1 MHRAEGLRANERRGS
16 LTSLINNSV
25 HEAMAFISKHS
36 CECTKSELDL
46 FSVPP
51 TQTSILKGQW
61 VQYNPLTNI
70 VDSDSIEFNIT
81 GSTEH
86 YLDLAHT
93 LLNVK
98 AKVVNE
104 NGTDLGDDVPVG
116 PVNLM
121 LHSLF
126 SEVDVTLNDKLISS
140 SSNTY
145 PYRACWKR
153 C

>member
-1 MHRAEGLRANERRGS
+1 M
-16 LTSLINNSV
+16 INNSV